1 MSLDIKWQWD
11 GSHLLSISNSQAVTK
26 NKMIDE
32 KLIWNEPLYQRIA
45 IAPTFPK
52 KRGK

>member
-1 MSLDIKWQWD
+1 MRFSCMSLDIKWQWD

-32 KLIWNEPLYQRIA
+32 NLSEMNPYTKE
-45 IAPTFPK
+45 
-52 KRGK
+52 